1 MEDHALVVY
10 GTSWC
15 PDVARSRA
23 LLDRKV
29 IPYAYIDV
37 DVEEDAVANE
47 YCAELNRGVRKV
59 PTIKFESGLVLIE
72 PSDEVLGRALSTE
85 GLA

>member
-1 MEDHALVVY
+1 VEEHTLVVY

-23 LLDRKV
+23 LLDRKA

-37 DVEEDAVANE
+37 EEDALANE
-47 YCAELNRGVRKV
+47 YCAALNGGVRKV
-59 PTIKFESGLVLIE
+59 PTLIFGSGLVLIE
-72 PSDEVLGRALSTE
+72 PSDEVLNRALSTE

>member
-1 MEDHALVVY
+1 VEDHALVVY

-23 LLDRKV
+23 PLDRKA
-29 IPYAYIDV
+29 IPYVYI

-47 YCAELNRGVRKV
+47 YCAALNGGVRKV
-59 PTIKFESGLVLIE
+59 PTLIFGSGLVLIE
-72 PSDEVLGRALSTE
+72 PSDEVLNWALSTE

>member
-1 MEDHALVVY
+1 MEDHTLVVY

-23 LLDRKV
+23 LLDGQAV
-29 IPYAYIDV
+29 PYAYI

-47 YCAELNRGVRKV
+47 YCAALNGGVRKV
-59 PTIKFESGLVLIE
+59 PTLVFESGLVLIE
-72 PSDEVLGRALSTE
+72 PSDEVLSQALNTE

>member
-1 MEDHALVVY
+1 VEEHTLVVY

-23 LLDRKV
+23 LLDRKA
-29 IPYAYIDV
+29 IPYVYI

-47 YCAELNRGVRKV
+47 YCAALNGGVGKV
-59 PTIKFESGLVLIE
+59 PTLIFESGLVRIE
-72 PSDEVLGRALSTE
+72 PSDEVLNRALSTE